1 MNREELNK
9 LFDEHFIDDCNEVY
23 DAQNEI
29 VDFAEKA
36 VKLFAIS
43 DVMNSVLTELY
54 NELSELND
62 MIKCVGSDNYEYYL
76 GRIKGVESSIQIV
89 EKHYS

>member
-1 MNREELNK
+1 MKHLKTQKQLNEASEN
-9 LFDEHFIDDCNEVY
+9 LN
-23 DAQNEI
+23 
-29 VDFAEKA
+29 
-36 VKLFAIS
+36 IS

-62 MIKCVGSDNYEYYL
+62 IIKNVGSDNHEYYL
-76 GRIKGVESSIQIV
+76 GRIKGVESSIQII

>member
-1 MNREELNK
+1 MEKRLKNIQTFEQKTSELN
-9 LFDEHFIDDCNEVY
+9 
-23 DAQNEI
+23 
-29 VDFAEKA
+29 
-36 VKLFAIS
+36 IS

-62 MIKCVGSDNYEYYL
+62 MIKNVDSDNHEYYL

>member
-1 MNREELNK
+1 MKGNKHIKNFNEHQENLN
-9 LFDEHFIDDCNEVY
+9 
-23 DAQNEI
+23 
-29 VDFAEKA
+29 
-36 VKLFAIS
+36 IS

-54 NELSELND
+54 NELSEIND
-62 MIKCVGSDNYEYYL
+62 MIKNVDSDNHEYYL

>member
-1 MNREELNK
+1 MKNIQTFKQKTSELN
-9 LFDEHFIDDCNEVY
+9 
-23 DAQNEI
+23 
-29 VDFAEKA
+29 
-36 VKLFAIS
+36 IS

-62 MIKCVGSDNYEYYL
+62 MIKNVDSDNHEYYL